1 MRRHRLSGMDMTLSD
16 YDGRTALHLAAAEG
30 HFDCV
35 EFLLEHCRVPHNCK
49 DSPCTVVEPGSLGSS
64 SSPDWYLMNPTT

>member
-1 MRRHRLSGMDMTLSD
+1 MDQCD

-35 EFLLEHCRVPHNCK
+35 EFLLKQCNVDPSPK
-49 DSPCTVVEPGSLGSS
+49 DR
-64 SSPDWYLMNPTT
+64 